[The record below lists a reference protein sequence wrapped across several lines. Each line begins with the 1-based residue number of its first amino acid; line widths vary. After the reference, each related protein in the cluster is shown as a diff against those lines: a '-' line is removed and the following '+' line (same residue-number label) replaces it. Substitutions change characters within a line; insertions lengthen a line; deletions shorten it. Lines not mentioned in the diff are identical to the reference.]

1 MIETL
6 GIKRLN
12 SILAFKTKKNVMTI
26 QSSGWKSAFTAFLDR
41 RALIMLFL
49 GFSSGIPIF
58 LIFSVLSFWLSEAGI
73 QRSAITMFSWAA
85 LAYAFKFIWAP
96 LIDKLPLP
104 FLTKK
109 LGKRRGWLLLSQILV
124 TIAICMMAFTDPSI
138 HGGQVGSISS
148 LTFMA
153 CSAVF
158 LGFTSATQDI
168 IVDAYR
174 IELTQDPNVQTV
186 LASTYNAGYRIATII
201 TQLGALL
208 FAASLGTSMGN
219 YIYEAWR
226 STYLLMASLMV
237 VGLITTLVIHEP
249 VVQVEEKK
257 YQTKDYLQL
266 FIVFIISTAVFVFSF
281 IQIGGLI
288 SALSIDDAFLSFIV
302 QVLRFVASVA
312 SAVLI
317 VFLLV
322 RTKLIDQNIVVETW
336 LSPILDFFKRY
347 GLKVALAILL
357 LIGFYRISD
366 IVAGVVANL
375 FYLDLNFDKEEIAWF
390 NKFFAIFFVIIGGF
404 LGGLMAQRFNIMKMM
419 LVGAIIASTTNL
431 IFVGLVKSGST
442 MNDVHVHVGQAQY
455 QVQPDEVGNWTLKV
469 PAKSFA
475 GAQEVKVQSKPD
487 DYEQPLSL
495 TIPVQNYNSNQ
506 DPQIFVQAIGG
517 DNQLYQDERSKDVI
531 VRGVV
536 SNLSEQDQL
545 TKLQVKLGNQLP
557 IEAKLDQ
564 KNWSVV
570 IPGAQFNGQQQ
581 LSVQADIA
589 FKGQKS
595 TLNTQHAF
603 ANHSDIQP
611 RSRMSMGELS
621 AVNTN
626 QADDVELKGKVIVPY
641 SKIWLVMGI
650 IFDNL
655 ASGLAGAVFIAFL
668 SSLTSV
674 SFTAMQ
680 YAIFSSLML
689 LLPKMIGGYSGTI
702 VTNFGYSTFFFMT
715 FLMGLP
721 ILVLVIW
728 VEKLLNQLKSN

>member
-1 MIETL
+1 
-6 GIKRLN
+6 
-12 SILAFKTKKNVMTI
+12 MTT

-58 LIFSVLSFWLSEAGI
+58 LIFSTLSFWLSEAGI
-73 QRSAITMFSWAA
+73 QRSTITMFSWAA

-104 FLTKK
+104 YLTKK
-109 LGKRRGWLLLSQILV
+109 MGKRRSWLFVSQILV
-124 TIAICMMAFTDPSI
+124 TIAICLMAFTDPSV
-138 HGGQVGSISS
+138 HGGNIGSVSS

-153 CSAVF
+153 ISAVF
-158 LGFTSATQDI
+158 LGFSSATQDI

-208 FAASLGTSMGN
+208 FAASMGTAMGN
-219 YIYEAWR
+219 YIYEAWQ
-226 STYLLMASLMV
+226 STYLLMASLML
-237 VGLITTLVIHEP
+237 VGLITTFVIHEP
-249 VVQVEEKK
+249 VVIEDKNK

-266 FIVFIISTAVFVFSF
+266 FIVFVISTVIFVFSF
-281 IQIGGLI
+281 IQLGSVIANFDINDAFIGFMLQVIRFIGAIAVAVFVIYGLI
-288 SALSIDDAFLSFIV
+288 SSKIID
-302 QVLRFVASVA
+302 
-312 SAVLI
+312 
-317 VFLLV
+317 
-322 RTKLIDQNIVVETW
+322 KKIVVETW

-390 NKFFAIFFVIIGGF
+390 NKFFAIFFVILGGF
-404 LGGLMAQRFNIMKMM
+404 LGGLMAQRYNIMKMM
-419 LVGAIIASTTNL
+419 LVGAILASTTNL
-431 IFVGLVKSGST
+431 IFVGLVKSGPK
-442 MNDVHVHVGQAQY
+442 MNEVNIQLGNKNLKI
-455 QVQPDEVGNWTLKV
+455 QPDEVGNWSTKV
-469 PAKSFA
+469 PASSLANVKQIYVQSQPEGYEQALNLSIPLQQFNPN
-475 GAQEVKVQSKPD
+475 QEVALFVQS
-487 DYEQPLSL
+487 
-495 TIPVQNYNSNQ
+495 
-506 DPQIFVQAIGG
+506 IGG
-517 DNQLYQDERSKDVI
+517 DNLLYQDERRKDVI
-531 VRGVV
+531 VRG
-536 SNLSEQDQL
+536 SIPNLAKTDHL
-545 TKLQVKLGNQLP
+545 TKLMVQVGRQEP
-557 IEAKLDQ
+557 IEAKLENN
-564 KNWSVV
+564 NWSVV
-570 IPGAQFNGQQQ
+570 IPGQQFDGQ
-581 LSVQADIA
+581 
-589 FKGQKS
+589 S
-595 TLNTQHAF
+595 TLIATANVQLAGLAKELKTQHHF
-603 ANHSDIQP
+603 STIESLQP
-611 RSRMSMGELS
+611 KSRMSIADV
-621 AVNTN
+621 AVVNVKSS
-626 QADDVELKGKVIVPY
+626 DDVELKGKVIVPY
-641 SKIWLVMGI
+641 SKVWLVMGI
-650 IFDNL
+650 IFDNM

-721 ILVLVIW
+721 ILLLVIW
-728 VEKLLNQLKSN
+728 VAKLLNHLKNT